1 MVKTEQGETVADMD
15 KVIPS
20 VLSFLKEGPAAEWA
34 RPYLDRLAK
43 REKPFSSFT
52 EFAKAFLERFA
63 PVDATMH
70 AFTKLQQLK
79 QGQHCFA
86 RHIAIFDDLARAA
99 GLSDSD
105 KLQRLYQSLH
115 KEYMTRIL
123 ERSPSSYEQAK
134 QYGLIVDSIFDNINA
149 QDPRSG
155 FRFAEDYGIPNGST
169 RAPVPSTSSGSSS
182 SPFRDPNAM
191 DIDANWL
198 DSVLAPL
205 ATEEE
210 KRNKWRQVMD
220 KRCRGCGFSMHTDSK
235 N

>member
-43 REKPFSSFT
+43 REKPFGSFT
-52 EFAKAFLERFA
+52 EFSKAFLERFA

-79 QGQHCFA
+79 QGQHRFA

-123 ERSPSSYEQAK
+123 ERSPPFYEQAK

-149 QDPRSG
+149 QDP
-155 FRFAEDYGIPNGST
+155 
-169 RAPVPSTSSGSSS
+169 
-182 SPFRDPNAM
+182 
-191 DIDANWL
+191 
-198 DSVLAPL
+198 
-205 ATEEE
+205 
-210 KRNKWRQVMD
+210 
-220 KRCRGCGFSMHTDSK
+220 
-235 N
+235 